1 MSDEKSLSNR
11 DRVDDLTAV
20 GPVTVRVT
28 ESSTDE
34 LSTVSALHDTDAT
47 VEFPS
52 FAAAKRFADRLTEAS
67 DDHEF
72 LLTPDHRTDATFFLR
87 CQDAEALD

>member
-1 MSDEKSLSNR
+1 MTR
-11 DRVDDLTAV
+11 DDIRESSGEGGATPTN

-28 ESSTDE
+28 ESGSDG
-34 LSTVSALHDTDAT
+34 LPAVSALHETDAT

-52 FAAAKRFADRLTEAS
+52 FAAASAFADRLTAAS